1 MIEHQNGTATS
12 DTLLDVKNLHVSFK
26 TDEGIVTAVDGLDFA
41 VQRGQTL
48 GIVGES
54 GSGKSVTV
62 NAVMRLLPRNSIL
75 GETSAIS
82 LTRKNGQIVDL
93 AKLKNRGSE
102 IRSIRGGEIAMIFQE
117 PMASFSPV
125 YTVGNH
131 MVEAIR
137 IHRDMSKKE
146 AKAYAIDLL
155 DKVGIANPRQRFKQY
170 PFELSGGMR
179 QRAMIAVALST
190 GPSLLIADEPTTA
203 LDVTIQAQILN
214 LMRELQDEL
223 DMSIIFITHDLGVI
237 SQVADEVVVMYLGK
251 VMERGTVREVIR
263 NPQHPYTQSLLRAIP
278 RLDTIGERLTAIGGK
293 LPSPLERPTGC
304 PFHTRC
310 PEAIVGTCDVHEPAT
325 TVVSNSHQ
333 ANCFLLENVKAP
345 LPASSSG

>member
-1 MIEHQNGTATS
+1 MS
-12 DTLLDVKNLHVSFK
+12 DILLTVRDLHISFR
-26 TDEGIVTAVDGLDFA
+26 TDEGIVTAVDGIDFA
-41 VQRGQTL
+41 VKRGQTL

-62 NAVMRLLPRNSIL
+62 NALMRLLPRNGIL
-75 GETSAIS
+75 GQGTSME
-82 LTRKNGQIVDL
+82 LTRKDGQVVDL
-93 AKLKNRGSE
+93 AKLRDRSRE
-102 IRSIRGGEIAMIFQE
+102 MRSIRGGEIAMIFQE

-137 IHRDMSKKE
+137 THRDMSKNE
-146 AKAYAIDLL
+146 AREYAIDLL
-155 DKVGIANPRQRFKQY
+155 DKVGIANPSQRFKQY

-214 LMRELQDEL
+214 LMRDLQDEF

-237 SQVADEVVVMYLGK
+237 SQVADEILVMYLGK
-251 VMERGTVREVIR
+251 VMERGSVGEVIR
-263 NPQHPYTQSLLRAIP
+263 NPQHPYTRSLLRAIP
-278 RLDTIGERLTAIGGK
+278 KLDTLGQRLTAIGGK

-310 PEAIVGTCDVHEPAT
+310 PEVIVGTCDGTMPTMTEISGTH
-325 TVVSNSHQ
+325 S
-333 ANCFLLENVKAP
+333 ANCFLLEQEHRLEEISA
-345 LPASSSG
+345 